1 MASREGEGFESQ
13 RKRLVARLVAEGILQ
28 SPKVAK
34 SMETVPR
41 EKFLPPEMVISSYA
55 DTPLPINSG
64 QTISAPHMVAI
75 MCEALE
81 LAEGQKVLEVGA
93 GSGYHAA
100 VVAEIVAPVGS
111 ENPGHIYSVEI
122 HHTLAEFAR
131 RNLEGAGYGHRVTVI
146 EGDGSQGLP
155 EEAPFDRISVTA
167 SAPSVPQPLIDQLKD
182 GGILVIPVG
191 DPHSFQELLL
201 VKRGVN
207 GRINTRSIC
216 GVAFV
221 PLTGK
226 YGWRG

>member
-1 MASREGEGFESQ
+1 MVSREHEDFESR
-13 RKRLVARLVAEGILQ
+13 RKNLVARLVAEGILQ
-28 SPKVAK
+28 SPKVIKA
-34 SMETVPR
+34 MEKVPR
-41 EKFLPPEMVISSYA
+41 EEFLPLEMRISAYA
-55 DTPLPINSG
+55 DTPMSIGSG

-100 VVAEIVAPVGS
+100 VVAEIVAPLGA

-122 HHTLAEFAR
+122 HHLLAEFAK
-131 RNLEGAGYGHRVTVI
+131 RNLGRGGYSQRVTVI

-155 EEAPFDRISVTA
+155 EDAPFDRISVTA
-167 SAPSVPQPLIDQLKD
+167 SAPSVPQPLIDQLKT
-182 GGILVIPVG
+182 GGIAVIPVG
-191 DPHSFQELLL
+191 DPYSFQELLL
-201 VKRGVN
+201 VRKEKDGHLK
-207 GRINTRSIC
+207 TRSIC